1 MRAVLL
7 VAALLVACGPK
18 EDADDLAM
26 DSTPVTPPAVTAADL
41 AGTWNWEV
49 RPMTSDSVVSTGQ
62 TVFNADGMSLT
73 QMATGASESTQG
85 TVTLSGDQIN
95 TSTGPYS
102 SYLRPGVM
110 VTTTGTYRLED
121 GRLVGTVTARYA
133 GVTTADSVVELRST
147 MTRVP

>member
-1 MRAVLL
+1 MRAVLI

-26 DSTPVTPPAVTAADL
+26 DSTLEAPPAVTAADL

-49 RPMTSDSVVSTGQ
+49 RPMDSDSVVSTGQ
-62 TVFNADGMSLT
+62 TVYSADGTTLT
-73 QMATGASESTQG
+73 QSSSAGGEPTTG
-85 TVTLSGDQIN
+85 TVTLSGDQIH
-95 TSTGPYS
+95 TMSGPYA

-110 VTTTGTYRLED
+110 VTTTGSYRLEG

-133 GVTTADSVVELRST
+133 GVTTAESVVELRST